1 MPASGQHIL
10 ASRFPPF
17 ETNEKKMKRSGLQ
30 ERSEGTINGVTIS
43 PGLERLCGQPNRRY
57 TFSLRKNM
65 ENPDVGVLIMEKK
78 LGHPA
83 W

>member
-1 MPASGQHIL
+1 MPAADSTSLHRAFHHL
-10 ASRFPPF
+10 KPM
-17 ETNEKKMKRSGLQ
+17 KKMKRSGLQ

-43 PGLERLCGQPNRRY
+43 PGPRAIDVAGQIAGIPFPFVR
-57 TFSLRKNM
+57 NM
-65 ENPDVGVLIMEKK
+65 ESPDVGVLIMEKK